1 MELTPLKYFVKLA
14 DVLSFTEAS
23 KELFI
28 TQSTLSLSIK
38 QLEEE
43 LGVTLFDRIGKKI
56 YLTDAGRDFLDCSR
70 KAIEEV
76 AYGIQHLK
84 EMQHVYTGKIK
95 IGVIYSLF
103 PLLNICVLKFTKAFP
118 KAELSIVYSHSVLE
132 LVELINSNKL
142 DFALSYNPQD
152 VSALTESTEY
162 ACMPLC
168 VIAHETH
175 PVAIRKHFSLSD
187 LNEFPV
193 IFLDKELYTRKVID
207 RMLAQYRIKVKPQ
220 IEVNS
225 TPLLLDMLRT
235 GHWISILP
243 QDMTVSSPDLKAV
256 PIKEKTEMMHISL
269 LSLKGKKALFADGEI
284 SGGVEAGDARNRRA
298 SGCRGKR
305 FGFVRR
311 ETHRRRS
318 MMRNLYIENR

>member
-168 VIAHETH
+168 VIVHENH

-207 RMLAQYRIKVKPQ
+207 RMLAQYKVKVKPQ

-243 QDMTVSSPDLKAV
+243 QDMTVS
-256 PIKEKTEMMHISL
+256 
-269 LSLKGKKALFADGEI
+269 LSLI
-284 SGGVEAGDARNRRA
+284 
-298 SGCRGKR
+298 
-305 FGFVRR
+305 
-311 ETHRRRS
+311 H
-318 MMRNLYIENR
+318 I

>member
-76 AYGIQHLK
+76 AYGVQHLK

-103 PLLNICVLKFTKAFP
+103 PLLNHLR
-118 KAELSIVYSHSVLE
+118 
-132 LVELINSNKL
+132 VE
-142 DFALSYNPQD
+142 
-152 VSALTESTEY
+152 
-162 ACMPLC
+162 
-168 VIAHETH
+168 
-175 PVAIRKHFSLSD
+175 SL
-187 LNEFPV
+187 
-193 IFLDKELYTRKVID
+193 R
-207 RMLAQYRIKVKPQ
+207 R
-220 IEVNS
+220 
-225 TPLLLDMLRT
+225 
-235 GHWISILP
+235 
-243 QDMTVSSPDLKAV
+243 
-256 PIKEKTEMMHISL
+256 
-269 LSLKGKKALFADGEI
+269 LSLK
-284 SGGVEAGDARNRRA
+284 RN
-298 SGCRGKR
+298 CRLCIPIPYWNWW
-305 FGFVRR
+305 
-311 ETHRRRS
+311 S
-318 MMRNLYIENR
+318 